1 MLKILHFNDA
11 YKLEPFKS
19 EPVGG
24 FARFHYAWM
33 AEEKASLRLFSG
45 DVFNPSLESTVTK
58 GKHLVE
64 PLNALKLDASCSFI
78 F

>member
-24 FARFHYAWM
+24 FARFYSSWI
-33 AEEKASLRLFSG
+33 AEETPGCLRLFSG

-58 GKHLVE
+58 GKHMVQ
-64 PLNALKLDASCSFI
+64 PLNALKLDASCKC
-78 F
+78 